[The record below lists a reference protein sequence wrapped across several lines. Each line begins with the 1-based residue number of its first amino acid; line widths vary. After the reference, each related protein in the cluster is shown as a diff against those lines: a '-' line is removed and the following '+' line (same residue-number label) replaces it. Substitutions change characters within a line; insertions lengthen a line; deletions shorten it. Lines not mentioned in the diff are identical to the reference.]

1 MSCVTGAVKR
11 LDISRT
17 HTKTGVTCDRSHETF
32 TYLRHILKQVSCVTG
47 AMKRLDISL
56 THTKTGVKCYRS
68 HETFRYLTDTY

>member
-1 MSCVTGAVKR
+1 VSCVTGAMKR
-11 LDISRT
+11 LDISLT